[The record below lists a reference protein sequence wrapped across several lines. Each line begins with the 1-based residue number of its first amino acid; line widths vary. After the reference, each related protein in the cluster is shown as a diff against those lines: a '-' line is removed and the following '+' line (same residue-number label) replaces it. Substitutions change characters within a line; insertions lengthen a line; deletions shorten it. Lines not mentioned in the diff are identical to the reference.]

1 MDIFFEWLAVV
12 LKAFE
17 PDHILETFGFAAF
30 VQPNTRVYYP
40 YLLFALIIAV
50 SYYFFKKRSSS
61 PKSVS
66 KALKY
71 LFPKAIW
78 LHQSAIV
85 DYQLFIINSLFKG
98 LLIIPFL
105 ITNLA
110 FAYIVISWWESVIGM
125 QDRLQWSTL
134 SISICYTIVFMLVSD
149 FSRFI
154 LHYSLHK
161 VPLLWQFHKVHH
173 SAEVLTPMTLHR
185 IHPIEYYLFKLRGL
199 FVFGLV
205 AGSFS
210 FWFRTG
216 LEPITILQIHMD
228 LFLFNLLGANL
239 RHSHIPISYGRILE
253 YIFISPTQH
262 QIHHG
267 SHPRFFDKNFG
278 SLFAFWDW
286 LFGSLIISDPK
297 EKISFGIE
305 KEEQPKFQTLW
316 QVLSMPFRRK
326 Q

>member
-17 PDHILETFGFAAF
+17 PEHILDTFGLTAF

-40 YLLFALIIAV
+40 YLLSALVIAV
-50 SYYFFKKRSSS
+50 AYYLFKKKSSS

-66 KALKY
+66 KVLRY

-85 DYQLFIINSLFKG
+85 DYQLFIINNLFKA

-110 FAYIVISWWESVIGM
+110 FAYIVIGWWESVIGI
-125 QDRLQWSTL
+125 QDSLEWSTMNIA
-134 SISICYTIVFMLVSD
+134 ISYTVVFMLVSD
-149 FSRFI
+149 FSRFL
-154 LHYSLHK
+154 LHYLLHK
-161 VPLLWQFHKVHH
+161 IPFLWRFHKVHH

-185 IHPIEYYLFKLRGL
+185 THPIEYYLFKLRSL

-216 LEPITILQIHMD
+216 LEPITVLQIHID

-253 YIFISPTQH
+253 HIFISPTQH

-267 SHPRFFDKNFG
+267 NQPRFFDKNFG

-286 LFGSLIISDPK
+286 LFGSLSISDPK
-297 EKISFGIE
+297 EKISFGIGG
-305 KEEQPKFQTLW
+305 EEQRKFRTLW
-316 QVLSMPFRRK
+316 QNLWMPFRRK
-326 Q
+326 